1 MTRVLFDK
9 LRSDL
14 PDLLNGGLEDAFNC
28 IPYGNSYGPFPEAVP
43 YSASATGKVYGAF
56 STRDTSGNAY
66 TFLAT
71 QGQLYKESA
80 TVLNNVSRTAS
91 YTTATDKFFEFVTFG
106 NTTMAANGTDVLQF
120 YTLGS
125 SSQFLDISASA
136 SAPIAAHIATVR
148 DFVFLGNLST
158 GNNRVQWSRIN
169 NPLRYGVSQQFQ
181 SDFQDL
187 PGDNAAIQRITGGDF
202 ATILTKSSVWR
213 GSYVG
218 APLIFRFDELAPGI
232 GCLAGGSCARFQ
244 GATYFLSSSGFF
256 VFDGNQA
263 LPIGNEE
270 IDAYFLADL
279 NKSFLNRITAVIDP
293 DNKLYIVSYPSVS
306 STDGLCD
313 KLAIY
318 GWAVQRWTFVEQS
331 LEWLFINLSG
341 GVTLEGLDV
350 YGNMETLMYSLD
362 ADVWQGGQAFL
373 GGVDSGHRIIRFTGD
388 DKAARFITGESQ
400 IIPDGRAFL
409 RAIRPLVQGSSTTNI
424 TVQIGY
430 RDRLID
436 PILWTNASM
445 MNSTG
450 VCPVRNNARFQ
461 RLRMDIADGFE
472 RAIGADIDY
481 MAEGFR

>member
-14 PDLLNGGLEDAFNC
+14 PDLLNGGLEDATNC

-43 YSASATGKVYGAF
+43 YSASATGRVYGAF
-56 STRDTSGNAY
+56 STRDTAGNAY
-66 TFLAT
+66 TFVAT

-91 YTTATDKFFEFVTFG
+91 YTTPTDKVFEFVTFG
-106 NTTMAANGTDVLQF
+106 NTTLAVNGTDALQV
-120 YTLGS
+120 YTLGTS
-125 SSQFLDISASA
+125 TQFLDASASA
-136 SAPIAAHIATVR
+136 SAPVAAHIATVR
-148 DFVFLGNLST
+148 DFVFMGNLAT

-169 NPLRYGVSQQFQ
+169 NPLRYTPSQQFQ

-187 PGDNAAIQRITGGDF
+187 PGDNAAIMRITGGDF

-218 APLIFRFDELAPGI
+218 APLIFRFDELAPGV

-244 GATYFLSSSGFF
+244 GATYYLSSAGFF
-256 VFDGNQA
+256 VFDGNQST
-263 LPIGNEE
+263 PIGNEE
-270 IDAYFLADL
+270 IDTYFLADV
-279 NKSFLNRITAVIDP
+279 NKSFLHRITSVIDP

-306 STDGLCD
+306 SSDGLCD
-313 KLAIY
+313 KIAIF
-318 GWAVQRWTFVEQS
+318 GWAVGRWTFVNQS

-341 GVTLEGLDV
+341 GVTLEGLDA

-373 GGVDSGHRIIRFTGD
+373 GGIDSSHRITRFTGD
-388 DKAARFITGESQ
+388 DKEARFITGESQ
-400 IIPDGRAFL
+400 IIPDGRAFI
-409 RAIRPLVQGSSTTNI
+409 RAIRPLVQGTSSTNV

-436 PILWTNASM
+436 PVQWTVASM
-445 MNSTG
+445 MNATG
-450 VCPVRNNARFQ
+450 LCPVRNNARFQ
-461 RLRMDIADGFE
+461 RLRVDIAAGFD
-472 RAIGADIDY
+472 RAMGADIDY
-481 MAEGFR
+481 VAEGFR